1 MLKRI
6 IIFMVGGFFL
16 ISAVSAWGMD
26 AALLSVIQ
34 SLTEEKIVVW
44 AKDPVIVNTVKEA
57 NKKAMLSQEE
67 IDRADK
73 KWQTAEEI
81 DHWIDSFLNNECAMH
96 LKKLQNKKRG
106 KRTLYPEIFVM
117 DHQGLIVAES
127 DKTLDYWHGDE
138 NRFIKSFAQGKG
150 SIFVD
155 EPDFD
160 LCTQSFSIQVS
171 APILDPDT
179 GRAIGVM
186 TVGIGLDALTEY
198 MLDL

>member
-16 ISAVSAWGMD
+16 ISTVSAWGMD

-44 AKDPVIVNTVKEA
+44 AKDPVIVNAVKEA

-67 IDRADK
+67 IGRVDK

-96 LKKLQNKKRG
+96 LKKFQNKQRG
-106 KRTLYPEIFVM
+106 KRTLYSEIFVM

-127 DKTLDYWHGDE
+127 DKTSDYWQGDE
-138 NRFIKSFAQGKG
+138 NKFIKSFAQGEG

-155 EPDFD
+155 ELDFD
-160 LCTQSFSIQVS
+160 SSTQSFSIQVS

-179 GRAIGVM
+179 GRAIGAM
-186 TVGIGLDALTEY
+186 TVGIDLDALTDY